1 MSGPDTRDPTAAPD
15 TPETRRAAYE
25 AAMET
30 GDVARALAIARA
42 PVPPDW
48 PEDARRRW
56 GPRRTEASDSDGVL
70 KEIGKWV
77 LIVVLGWIAPW
88 WLLGQIARWARA
100 IFE

>member
-1 MSGPDTRDPTAAPD
+1 
-15 TPETRRAAYE
+15 
-25 AAMET
+25 MET

-56 GPRRTEASDSDGVL
+56 GPRRTEARTSDGVL
-70 KEIGKWV
+70 KRLRTAANKPERARAREIGKWV